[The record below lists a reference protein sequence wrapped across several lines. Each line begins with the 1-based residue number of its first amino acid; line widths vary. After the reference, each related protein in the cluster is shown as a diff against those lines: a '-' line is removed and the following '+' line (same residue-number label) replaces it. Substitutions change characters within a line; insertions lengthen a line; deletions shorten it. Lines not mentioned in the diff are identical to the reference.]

1 MINKEL
7 ITRILNEN
15 GWGLFLKNNPLEEM
29 PSSLG
34 KMYKVSE
41 IDVDRLVE
49 EYNAHLESPEE

>member
-49 EYNAHLESPEE
+49 EG